1 MQAITRAERQAAIAV
16 SRDPLVRRAARELAS
31 RADSAGLEPD
41 AAVDAQQLLAAAVAD
56 ALAVLAPD
64 ASEIVN
70 DFAMQAALFAEGA
83 HVFMAPPGTNM
94 AEWIA
99 SMPDEALGG
108 LRNSMAETARATG
121 QHEVAVKI
129 VNEPKKVLAS
139 ILAESVPSATSGVI
153 TDLEAV
159 VAVADEIEPSDPLGE
174 AARVL
179 SADAASPE
187 LRRIRGIVT
196 RQAQSVRSL
205 RKFSFPA
212 VAALLAGLL
221 TRPENH
227 TATSRIEALLHL
239 AALAC
244 RGRKKPGPRH
254 LREWLTA
261 IDEDP
266 IAKLEIPVEDVF
278 VSNVDAWFGNA
289 RLFEGRWENNADFV
303 AACTDTLLRLVEEHP
318 WAREALGHIMA
329 LLRVSEAVAERAG
342 AARYTRTE
350 SMPAEKVAL
359 RVSTAQE
366 SSRHVD
372 FSDDDLAAIGVEPG
386 TLGPFVIENDQ
397 AGSLAGQAMGHSAL
411 ERRPLVRS
419 RGCTT
424 MALPTAVGAAVRRFA
439 IEQAAAAGDLR
450 LFQST
455 CHLAQFSRT
464 FLVGR
469 PGWGIDYVE
478 MLEPEPGDGMRE
490 FIGTFDEGGYVH
502 LVFVPDDFGA
512 IAESGLAGTRPLDA
526 PVCKRIRERAATIA
540 GKQDCRR
547 GLTVLVHGGLGR
559 RFSSTLED
567 LPDFPRAWHRLC
579 VSAPDFLLLGNMPD
593 FDALRAWKLLQQVD
607 ELKARGILF
616 PNLRGF
622 VNLVAYAHAV
632 GFDLVP
638 ENMREGAVYL
648 HSDLLL
654 PMRHEIR
661 TAVDRHAARA
671 PDGVSWVGLQ
681 RQPEG
686 GRFDEIEGREEFFSP
701 ELFAH
706 GEVLA
711 CIESASRPWWV
722 HVRDGIPEGGWPR
735 AVVFNVLKTVLGWL
749 TRLAPGFEERYP
761 ALPQGPVT
769 FRLRF
774 PEIET
779 FEQRDVDPER
789 TPEPPSVAAVDGG
802 IEIGCGPYY
811 LRSFLKPGNLGD
823 RLMIAAIAR
832 GLATLCRSEPLPETA
847 MEEWVRSVAGSENDR
862 FLKMRR
868 SRTPDD
874 LVFNVAV
881 LPGLRLPMPE
891 DLAWSRLNLAR
902 LAGYEG
908 APGPIPSLRA
918 KKLLKAAVDVLWKRV
933 EERLASL
940 SREST
945 VERALLNL
953 VAARKEH
960 SDWLIAMAPRL
971 ALYDPAQVIDLSSER
986 VALREKASLASRVIA
1001 EMALCASPSNGG
1013 ASCTNTDLDFLIAEV
1028 WTLVECAN
1036 QSDAMRY
1043 GLAAH
1048 PPAMR
1053 PNGSFEFDVSV
1064 LRVSS
1069 PMIDEH
1075 WRRKFRDAAEQCEE
1089 HEESL
1094 TPEFRQAFAAEFGL
1108 LPEQFGEFTHRAAM
1122 EAADTGAAILKLRKS
1137 EVLRRLLDVGA
1148 ANADQAFEA
1157 LALCPRD
1164 RWDEIRPAKAESR
1177 DWYPWRFNRRLSV
1190 LRRPLIQLSRTDDPT
1205 VIVAPSILANAL
1217 GYLAMAG
1224 VGGRP
1229 ETLFDSTEM
1238 KAFVGRAANRNGHDF
1253 TRKVAKRL
1261 AELGWQTA
1269 KELGLRQFGGAKSL
1283 GDVDVLCWLPSSGV
1297 VYAIE
1302 CKSLRFDRTLGEIGE
1317 RLAEYATGTVEEK
1330 RTPLQKHLRRISFF
1344 KANRKALADFTGI
1357 PERRLRL
1364 RSGLVTEGLGSM
1376 HFGGDAREML
1386 DVVTDYELLEDQLI
1400 DL

>member
-1 MQAITRAERQAAIAV
+1 MQATTSAERQAAIAA
-16 SRDPLVRRAARELAS
+16 SRDPSVRRAARELAS
-31 RADSAGLEPD
+31 RADSAGLDPD
-41 AAVDAQQLLAAAVAD
+41 AVVDAQQLLAAAVAD

-121 QHEVAVKI
+121 QHEVAARI

-139 ILAESVPSATSGVI
+139 ILAESVPRATSGVI

-187 LRRIRGIVT
+187 LRRIRGMVT
-196 RQAQSVRSL
+196 RQAQLVRRL
-205 RKFSFPA
+205 RKFSFPT

-227 TATSRIEALLHL
+227 TATSWIEALLHL

-244 RGRKKPGPRH
+244 RGQKKPGPH
-254 LREWLTA
+254 QLREWLTA
-261 IDEDP
+261 IHEDP

-278 VSNVDAWFGNA
+278 VSNVEACFGNA

-303 AACTDTLLRLVEEHP
+303 AACTDTLLSLGEDRP
-318 WAREALGHIMA
+318 WAREAFGHIMA

-342 AARYTRTE
+342 AERYTRTE
-350 SMPAEKVAL
+350 STPDEKIVL
-359 RVSTAQE
+359 RVSTVKE
-366 SSRHVD
+366 SSRHVV
-372 FSDDDLAAIGVEPG
+372 FSDGDLAAIGVEPG
-386 TLGPFVIENDQ
+386 TLDPFAIENDQ
-397 AGSLAGQAMGHSAL
+397 ADSLAGQAMGHSAL

-439 IEQAAAAGDLR
+439 IEQAAAAGDLQ

-455 CHLAQFSRT
+455 CHLAQFSKT
-464 FLVGR
+464 FLMGR
-469 PGWGIDYVE
+469 RGWGIDYVE
-478 MLEPEPGDGMRE
+478 MLEPDPGDGMRE
-490 FIGTFDEGGYVH
+490 FIGTFDEDGYVH
-502 LVFVPDDFGA
+502 LVFIPDDFDA

-526 PVCKRIRERAATIA
+526 PVCKRIRERAAAIA
-540 GKQDCRR
+540 GRQDHRR

-567 LPDFPRAWHRLC
+567 LPDFPRSWHRLC
-579 VSAPDFLLLGNMPD
+579 VSAPDFMLLGNMPD
-593 FDALRAWKLLQQVD
+593 FDALRAWKLLQQID

-622 VNLVAYAHAV
+622 VNLVAFAHAV

-638 ENMREGAVYL
+638 ENMSEGAVYL
-648 HSDLLL
+648 HSDLIL

-671 PDGVSWVGLQ
+671 PDDVSWVGVQ

-722 HVRDGIPEGGWPR
+722 HVRDGILEGGWPR
-735 AVVFNVLKTVLGWL
+735 AIVFNVVKTVLGWL

-761 ALPQGPVT
+761 ALPPGPVT

-779 FEQRDVDPER
+779 FEQRDVDPGR

-802 IEIGCGPYY
+802 IEIGCGPRY

-823 RLMIAAIAR
+823 RLMIAALAR
-832 GLATLCRSEPLPETA
+832 GLANLCRSEPLPETA
-847 MEEWVRSVAGSENDR
+847 MEEWVRNVAGSENDR

-868 SRTPDD
+868 SRTADE
-874 LVFNVAV
+874 LVFDVAV
-881 LPGLRLPMPE
+881 LPELRSPMPE

-908 APGPIPSLRA
+908 APGPIPSSKA
-918 KKLLKAAVDVLWKRV
+918 EKLIKAAVVVVWKRV
-933 EERLASL
+933 EERLAGL

-945 VERALLNL
+945 VERALLNF
-953 VAARKEH
+953 VAAGKEH

-971 ALYDPAQVIDLSSER
+971 TVYDPAQVIDLSVER
-986 VALREKASLASRVIA
+986 VALRDKASLASRVIA

-1013 ASCTNTDLDFLIAEV
+1013 AACTDTDLDFLIAEV
-1028 WTLVECAN
+1028 CTLVECAGFH
-1036 QSDAMRY
+1036 QR
-1043 GLAAH
+1043 
-1048 PPAMR
+1048 
-1053 PNGSFEFDVSV
+1053 
-1064 LRVSS
+1064 
-1069 PMIDEH
+1069 
-1075 WRRKFRDAAEQCEE
+1075 
-1089 HEESL
+1089 
-1094 TPEFRQAFAAEFGL
+1094 
-1108 LPEQFGEFTHRAAM
+1108 
-1122 EAADTGAAILKLRKS
+1122 
-1137 EVLRRLLDVGA
+1137 
-1148 ANADQAFEA
+1148 
-1157 LALCPRD
+1157 
-1164 RWDEIRPAKAESR
+1164 SR
-1177 DWYPWRFNRRLSV
+1177 
-1190 LRRPLIQLSRTDDPT
+1190 
-1205 VIVAPSILANAL
+1205 
-1217 GYLAMAG
+1217 
-1224 VGGRP
+1224 
-1229 ETLFDSTEM
+1229 
-1238 KAFVGRAANRNGHDF
+1238 
-1253 TRKVAKRL
+1253 
-1261 AELGWQTA
+1261 
-1269 KELGLRQFGGAKSL
+1269 
-1283 GDVDVLCWLPSSGV
+1283 
-1297 VYAIE
+1297 
-1302 CKSLRFDRTLGEIGE
+1302 
-1317 RLAEYATGTVEEK
+1317 
-1330 RTPLQKHLRRISFF
+1330 
-1344 KANRKALADFTGI
+1344 
-1357 PERRLRL
+1357 
-1364 RSGLVTEGLGSM
+1364 
-1376 HFGGDAREML
+1376 
-1386 DVVTDYELLEDQLI
+1386 
-1400 DL
+1400 